1 MKFQERTLNK
11 VLEIFLVTLMSVL
24 VVDVLWQVSAATSSP
39 PTSSFT
45 DELAGFLLIW
55 VGVLGAAYVAGRK
68 EHLAIDILVQRSPPA
83 RQRLLLYLLHS
94 LILLFAL
101 SVMVTGGAVL
111 VYTRFVLQVK
121 SAALQLPLG
130 YVYIVLPISGLI
142 IMYYE
147 VLHMLQIKKFHLV
160 WKFWSSSSALLSS

>member
-1 MKFQERTLNK
+1 MRKFQHKLNR
-11 VLEIFLVTLMSVL
+11 VLEVFLVFLMTILVL
-24 VVDVLWQVSAATSSP
+24 DVLWQVFSRYLLSSP
-39 PTSSFT
+39 SSFT

-83 RQRLLLYLLHS
+83 RQRLLLYLIHS
-94 LILLFAL
+94 LIFLFAL
-101 SVMVTGGAVL
+101 SVMVTGGVVL
-111 VYTRFVLQVK
+111 MYTRFVLQVK

-147 VLHMLQIKKFHLV
+147 VLHIIHL
-160 WKFWSSSSALLSS
+160 KRS

>member
-1 MKFQERTLNK
+1 MRKFQHNLNK
-11 VLEIFLVTLMSVL
+11 VLEVFLVFLMAVL
-24 VVDVLWQVSAATSSP
+24 VLDVLWQVFSRYLLTSP
-39 PTSSFT
+39 SSFT

-83 RQRLLLYLLHS
+83 RQRLLLYLIHS
-94 LILLFAL
+94 LVFLFAL
-101 SVMVTGGAVL
+101 SVMVTGGLVL
-111 VYTRFVLQVK
+111 MYTRFVLQVK

-147 VLHMLQIKKFHLV
+147 VLHIIHIKR
-160 WKFWSSSSALLSS
+160 S